1 MSAIITRTPDAV
13 TVCEFDAMRRDYRAA
28 LDASASDARTHHS
41 AREHV
46 GDAYAALAIDLL
58 DNGHGRHSRQ
68 WVALAAAFDG
78 WVSDDDTEREAY
90 ALNRLAD
97 IATGSEPRR
106 AVSLRKASDPHPST
120 LTREHV
126 AGMGEGPVW
135 VARDAAGSALTF

>member
-13 TVCEFDAMRRDYRAA
+13 TVSEFDAMRRDYRAA
-28 LDASASDARTHHS
+28 LDASASGARTHHS
-41 AREHV
+41 ARENV
-46 GDAYAALAIDLL
+46 GDVYAALAIDLL

-106 AVSLRKASDPHPST
+106 AVSLRKASDAPT

-126 AGMGEGPVW
+126 AGIGTGPVW
-135 VARDAAGSALTF
+135 VARDASGAALTF